1 MKKFLSLTLLLSS
14 LFLANVQGQIGF
26 IYNGQTYNDGAS
38 FTVTLAPGS
47 IACSDVQL
55 KNTGNTALMNLVA
68 TVTPVEENGINVWAL
83 CVGGACLPRLNSD
96 PFNLEAGAVD
106 NTFALD
112 LDVDASVAQPYGVY
126 SVNVTNGTVTSTVT
140 IRLEINT
147 VGIDNVAEE
156 LRTVAYPNPVQGAFA
171 IRYAV
176 EQPATLAIV
185 DMQGRTVR
193 SIPVMG
199 NGSVNVSDLPAGLYA
214 YGIAG
219 GKMQKLIVK

>member
-1 MKKFLSLTLLLSS
+1 MKKFLSLTLLLGS

-47 IACSDVQL
+47 IACSDIQL

-96 PFNLEAGAVD
+96 PFNMEAGAVD

-112 LDVDASVAQPYGVY
+112 LDIDASVAQPYGVY
-126 SVNVTNGTVTSTVT
+126 SVEVTNGTVTSTVT
-140 IRLEINT
+140 IRLQVNT

-156 LRTVAYPNPVQGAFA
+156 LATVAYPNPAQGAFA
-171 IRYAV
+171 IRYEV
-176 EQPATLAIV
+176 EQPSTLAII

-193 SIPVMG
+193 SIPVEG
-199 NGSVNVSDLPAGLYA
+199 NGSVNISDLPAGLYA

-219 GKMQKLIVK
+219 DKMQKLIVK